1 MLTTEQLTEILRLH
15 ALYLAGD
22 QAGTRANLYGADL
35 DGANLYGANLAGAY
49 LTGAYLHGA
58 NLRDA
63 NLRDANL
70 AGANLAGAIMPDGR
84 TYEQWQADPLA
95 GLCAE
100 PEARNRAIAAWG
112 AHTWQDCPLTMGMG
126 IHGPHEAPAEKRLLV
141 ATFVALFDGG
151 QLPRPEVTP

>member
-1 MLTTEQLTEILRLH
+1 MKIKIPFLSWTEK
-15 ALYLAGD
+15 
-22 QAGTRANLYGADL
+22 ADL
-35 DGANLYGANLAGAY
+35 EVPIPDETEERFRLRAAVEISIKGGASLDRANLYGANLYDAN
-49 LTGAYLHGA
+49 LTGAYLH
-58 NLRDA
+58 
-63 NLRDANL
+63 
-70 AGANLAGAIMPDGR
+70 GAIMPDGR

>member
-1 MLTTEQLTEILRLH
+1 MTPEQLTEALRLH

-22 QAGTRANLYGADL
+22 PGGIRANLT
-35 DGANLYGANLAGAY
+35 GANLQ
-49 LTGAYLHGA
+49 GA

-63 NLRDANL
+63 NLHGANLQDANL
-70 AGANLAGAIMPDGR
+70 RGAYLQGANLHGANMPDGR

-126 IHGPHEAPAEKRLLV
+126 IHGPHEAPAEKRPLV